1 MKDHF
6 TTARTKI
13 RKHFERNQLAYG
25 FCGGILVSVITTG
38 LFYRKGIALD
48 NAAWDAAE
56 KFAYEKDGDS
66 AIVTRD
72 RNGRFGHFT
81 PTSDETD

>member
-25 FCGGILVSVITTG
+25 FCGGILVSAITAG
-38 LFYRKGIALD
+38 LVCYKAIALD

-56 KFAYEKDGDS
+56 KFAYEKDGYS
-66 AIVTRD
+66 AIVLRD
-72 RNGRFGHFT
+72 RTGRFGHFT